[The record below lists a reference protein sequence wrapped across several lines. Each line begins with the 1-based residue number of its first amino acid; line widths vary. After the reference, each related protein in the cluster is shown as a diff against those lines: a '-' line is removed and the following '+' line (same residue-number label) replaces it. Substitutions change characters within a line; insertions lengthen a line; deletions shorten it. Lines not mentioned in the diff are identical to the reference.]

1 MPARETYNPEAA
13 VGLGAFGVQ
22 QAAQKNA
29 GLLNEWQ
36 QTIEDRKM
44 AKQAEKEKERARERA
59 EMAYEMNN
67 NPFGKKGPGAGQAAP
82 PQMMQQQ
89 PSQA

>member
-1 MPARETYNPEAA
+1 
-13 VGLGAFGVQ
+13 
-22 QAAQKNA
+22 
-29 GLLNEWQ
+29 
-36 QTIEDRKM
+36 M

-89 PSQA
+89 QPSQA